1 VTPGYFQTFGLN
13 LLRGRDLTAAD
24 RQGTLPVA
32 VISDSMARH
41 FFGSDDPIGRR
52 FVLGPN
58 TETTTVVGVVEDARH
73 ERLRSETPSRMVYMP
88 LSQINAGLDGSTNVP
103 NRLTVSLRTTDDP
116 ATIAS
121 SIRSEAKSVSKD
133 AVVLYLRTMEQ
144 QIDAT
149 LIPERLLT
157 TLSRWFAGI
166 ALLLACVGLYGVMA
180 YNVSR
185 RRREIGVRMA
195 LGAVPSAILSRVLGE
210 ALIVSG
216 IGVAIGLSIALAA
229 TRLLSTFLFGL
240 TSHDPATLAGATG
253 LLLVVALLAGF
264 LPARHAAAINPV
276 RALRD
281 Q

>member
-1 VTPGYFQTFGLN
+1 
-13 LLRGRDLTAAD
+13 
-24 RQGTLPVA
+24 
-32 VISDSMARH
+32 
-41 FFGSDDPIGRR
+41 
-52 FVLGPN
+52 
-58 TETTTVVGVVEDARH
+58 
-73 ERLRSETPSRMVYMP
+73 
-88 LSQINAGLDGSTNVP
+88 
-103 NRLTVSLRTTDDP
+103 
-116 ATIAS
+116 
-121 SIRSEAKSVSKD
+121 
-133 AVVLYLRTMEQ
+133 VLYLRTMEHH
-144 QIDAT
+144 IDAT

-157 TLSRWFAGI
+157 TLSRSFAGI

-195 LGAVPSAILSRVLGE
+195 LGAVPSAILSRVLQE

-229 TRLLSTFLFGL
+229 TRLLSSFLFGL
-240 TSHDPATLAGATG
+240 TPHDPATLAGATG

-264 LPARHAAAINPV
+264 LPARHAAGINPV